1 MNKNTT
7 HFTTRSAL
15 NSVFH
20 FATAVIALAII
31 CLAITVTSTQQVAA
45 QRFLDISPLAN
56 YLPDTLL
63 QRYPAP
69 MLADDDSHFALDST
83 GKPLYLQFV
92 SNKSHSVVV
101 VVDPSRGKD
110 SALIWAS
117 EPLEGRIDYLYAADI
132 NADNHEELVVSSREL
147 PDRKSGKSGWNR
159 LYIWRWPLDNNP
171 DSVLALAPCSDTVH
185 QYFQA
190 LTNVE
195 VTDTGASPD
204 GVSEVVVT
212 SIVSGL
218 VTRERTTVQTVYYWT
233 GDEYCVKR

>member
-1 MNKNTT
+1 MNKNST
-7 HFTTRSAL
+7 SAKTSPAHISVFL
-15 NSVFH
+15 YAVFH
-20 FATAVIALAII
+20 FATLVALTLIPA
-31 CLAITVTSTQQVAA
+31 QQVAA
-45 QRFLDISPLAN
+45 QRFLDISPVSK
-56 YLPDTLL
+56 YLPDSLR

-69 MLADDDSHFALDST
+69 MLADDDTQFALDST

-117 EPLEGRIDYLYAADI
+117 EPLEGRIDYLYVADI
-132 NADNHEELVVSSREL
+132 NRDNHEEIVVSSRAL
-147 PDRKSGKSGWNR
+147 PDRTTHKSGWNR
-159 LYIWRWPLDNNP
+159 VYLWRWPLDNNP
-171 DSVLALAPCSDTVH
+171 DSVLALAPCSDTLH
-185 QYFQA
+185 PYFQA
-190 LTNVE
+190 LTKVE
-195 VTDTGASPD
+195 VTDTGANPD

-218 VTRERTTVQTVYYWT
+218 ATRERTIVQTVYYWT